1 MVILL
6 IFCILI
12 IIIFTIGIIKNCS
25 VHNEIIEKFN
35 EEMYIDMSSN
45 DKHLYFKIIENFKKN
60 LNRSPS
66 IDELYSEF
74 KKIKNNKKTFGEL
87 TKQLK
92 NSDEYKN
99 MLEGDEYVNAYHP
112 VEEKDDKDFIDEKD
126 IKTILSELMPLH
138 DIEDIYDENN
148 ISFLIMK
155 YRSMNKN
162 KDKFMN
168 YILLTPEYKDYC
180 SIYDKRDF
188 STDTL
193 NKMAPLATKKD
204 SNLENVDNDDE
215 YVDEEDSYVVPILA
229 SSISSTPLSYNI
241 NRPDT
246 NNRKTLSI
254 KKECKFEDEFTN
266 ILNNS
271 GDSLAKTQIKR
282 NFDELMY
289 HCHKEGSGCELNYKN
304 EDIN

>member
-1 MVILL
+1 MVIILV
-6 IFCILI
+6 FCILI

-25 VHNEIIEKFN
+25 VHNKIIEKFN
-35 EEMYIDMSSN
+35 EEMYIDMSGE
-45 DKHLYFKIIENFKKN
+45 DKDMYFKIIEVFNNN

-74 KKIKNNKKTFGEL
+74 KKIKNNKKTYETL
-87 TKQLK
+87 TNQLK

-99 MLEGDEYVNAYHP
+99 ILNGDEYFNAYHS
-112 VEEKDDKDFIDEKD
+112 VEEKSDNDFIDEKD
-126 IKTILSELMPLH
+126 VKQLLSELMPLH
-138 DIEDIYDENN
+138 DIEDVYDEQNF
-148 ISFLIMK
+148 SFLIMK

-162 KDKFMN
+162 NDKFKN

-180 SIYDKRDF
+180 VIYDKRNF

-193 NKMAPLATKKD
+193 NKMAPLANVK
-204 SNLENVDNDDE
+204 ENVSEIIDDDE
-215 YVDEEDSYVVPILA
+215 YVEEEDSYVIPILA

-246 NNRKTLSI
+246 NNRNKLSI
-254 KKECKFEDEFTN
+254 KKECKIEDEFTN

-304 EDIN
+304 NDIN